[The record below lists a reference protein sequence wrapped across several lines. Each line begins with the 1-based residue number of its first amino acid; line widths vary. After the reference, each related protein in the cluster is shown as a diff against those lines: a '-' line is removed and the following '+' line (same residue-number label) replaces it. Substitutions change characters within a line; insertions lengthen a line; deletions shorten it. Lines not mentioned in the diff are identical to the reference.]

1 METIIMK
8 AQAVA
13 AVLVWVLNVYVI
25 ISLIR
30 KAK

>member
-8 AQAVA
+8 VQVVA

-25 ISLIR
+25 IRLVR
-30 KAK
+30 KSK